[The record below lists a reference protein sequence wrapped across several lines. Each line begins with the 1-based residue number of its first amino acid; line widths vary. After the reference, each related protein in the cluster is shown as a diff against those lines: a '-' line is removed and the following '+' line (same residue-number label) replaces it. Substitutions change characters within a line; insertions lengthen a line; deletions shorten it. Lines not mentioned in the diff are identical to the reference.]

1 MTMQLPRTQL
11 FKKLAALAL
20 AIPVLFL
27 LASPQARA
35 ADHRDSPTADGAP
48 QGDITDFFAFLD
60 PNAASN
66 LVLIMNVNP
75 FAVPAENA
83 TYSFSNNYLYQ
94 FKVDNVGDGSE
105 DQVIQMIF
113 EPASTKECP
122 SGQGVFVYGPAAP
135 TMAGATN
142 TLVSTFPTVAACT
155 GTTTTQNGVTLFT
168 GLSDDPFVFDVGQL
182 NRILTG
188 SQDVFRNLPTT
199 GLGPLRGR
207 TLHADGTSGVDG
219 FGGFN
224 VSSIAIELPA
234 SMMQP
239 QGSTINLWAT
249 VSAPATPMG
258 GSRSSASVA
267 HEYMQFQ
274 RMGQQAFKTVFVP
287 GTQREAYNASIPAN
301 DVKNWS
307 GLIPNALTA
316 ADSTGAGN
324 TIAARYNLLNSLGL
338 FTQGVGAPAL
348 LPSTFGNSDPGLL
361 RLALLPDVLRLSLNL
376 APTNQ
381 AIGAFGLQNG
391 RRPGDDA
398 IDILM
403 RVARQLADVD
413 FAGSGR
419 AGALSFNLNNLAT
432 ADRRVFAV
440 LQGTDFIRPDST
452 LGDLTVSGND
462 RPLQTTF
469 PFLAMPHPLPGA
481 TTPAPGTVG
490 YPAQQ

>member
-1 MTMQLPRTQL
+1 MKTQFPITKL
-11 FKKLAALAL
+11 SKKFAALAL

-27 LASPQARA
+27 LASPRARA

-48 QGDITDFFAFLD
+48 EGDITDFFAFLD
-60 PNAASN
+60 PSAASN

-75 FAVPAENA
+75 FAVPADNA

-122 SGQGVFVYGPAAP
+122 SGQGVLVYGPAAP

-142 TLVSTFPTVAACT
+142 TLVSDFPTVAACT
-155 GTTTTQNGVTLFT
+155 GSTATQNGVTVFT
-168 GLSDDPFVFDVGQL
+168 GLSDDPFVFDIGQL
-182 NRILTG
+182 NRILNG
-188 SQDVFRNLPTT
+188 SQDVFRDLPTT
-199 GLGPLRGR
+199 ALGHLRGR

-224 VSSIAIELPA
+224 VTSIAIELPS
-234 SMMQP
+234 SMVQP
-239 QGSTINLWAT
+239 QGIRLNLWAT
-249 VSAPATPMG
+249 VSAPAANLRPVLRG
-258 GSRSSASVA
+258 GR
-267 HEYMQFQ
+267 EYTQFQ
-274 RMGQQAFKTVFVP
+274 RMGQQAFKTIFVP
-287 GTQREAYNASIPAN
+287 AAQREAYNASIPAN
-301 DVKNWS
+301 DVKMWS
-307 GLIPNALTA
+307 GLIPNALT
-316 ADSTGAGN
+316 DTDTTGAGN
-324 TIAARYNLLNSLGL
+324 TIAARYTLLSQLGL
-338 FTQGVGAPAL
+338 FTQGAGAPAL
-348 LPSTFGNSDPGLL
+348 LPSTFTNSDPGLL
-361 RLALLPDVLRLSLNL
+361 REALLPDVLRLNLNL

-381 AIGAFGLQNG
+381 AIGASGLQNG

-398 IDILM
+398 IDILL
-403 RVARQLADVD
+403 RLTRQLADVD
-413 FAGSGR
+413 FTGSGR
-419 AGALSFNLNNLAT
+419 AGALPFNLSNLAT

-462 RPLQTTF
+462 RPLQTSF

>member
-1 MTMQLPRTQL
+1 MKTQLPPTQL
-11 FKKLAALAL
+11 LKKLAAMAL

-66 LVLIMNVNP
+66 LVLIMDVNP

-155 GTTTTQNGVTLFT
+155 GTTTTQNGVTIFT
-168 GLSDDPFVFDVGQL
+168 GVSDDPFVFDIGQL
-182 NRILTG
+182 NRILNG
-188 SQDVFRNLPTT
+188 SQDVFRNLPST
-199 GLGPLRGR
+199 GVGPLRGR
-207 TLHADGTSGVDG
+207 TLRADGTSGVDG

-224 VSSIAIELPA
+224 VTAIAIELPA
-234 SMMQP
+234 SMMQA
-239 QGSTINLWAT
+239 QSSKLNLWAT
-249 VSAPATPMG
+249 VSAPAVNFRPMVG
-258 GSRSSASVA
+258 GGKQ
-267 HEYMQFQ
+267 YTQFQ
-274 RMGQQAFKTVFVP
+274 RMGQQAFKTIFVP
-287 GTQREAYNASIPAN
+287 GTQREAFNASIPAN

-307 GLIPNALTA
+307 GLVPNALT
-316 ADSTGAGN
+316 DTDNTGAGN
-324 TIAARYNLLNSLGL
+324 TIAARYNLLSGLGL

-348 LPSTFGNSDPGLL
+348 LPSTFTNSDPGLL
-361 RLALLPDVLRLSLNL
+361 RQALLPDVLRLNLTL
-376 APTNQ
+376 APANQ

-391 RRPGDDA
+391 RRPADDA

-403 RVARQLADVD
+403 RLARQLADVD

-419 AGALSFNLNNLAT
+419 AGALSFNLNNLGT

-462 RPLQTTF
+462 RPLQAAF

-481 TTPAPGTVG
+481 STPAPGTVG